1 MRMSRGQSRLLR
13 RTDPA
18 FQTLNE
24 VIVEFSTPRGGKAS
38 IRWSDYWTISSAR
51 RGREGGMVSLRGL
64 AEGLG
69 PCVALTRRVASLPPT
84 SGGRGE
90 VT

>member
-1 MRMSRGQSRLLR
+1 MSMSQDQARLLR

-18 FQTLNE
+18 FQTLNK
-24 VIVEFSTPRGGKAS
+24 VIVEFSTPRGKKAS
-38 IRWSDYWTISSAR
+38 SRLSDYWTISSAR
-51 RGREGGMVSLRGL
+51 RRREGGMVSLGAL
-64 AEGLG
+64 APGLG
-69 PCVALTRRVASLPPT
+69 PLRRFHAARSIPPPT